1 MRLLG
6 KTSCTTAEHMARST
20 TGKLPSL
27 HSPGLGDRSGWSFG
41 AQRRRHIVRIVC

>member
-27 HSPGLGDRSGWSFG
+27 HSPGWETEAAGRSVRREG
-41 AQRRRHIVRIVC
+41 AIS